1 MVDGGWQWCDVPGR
15 ARGGGAYQVGWKC
28 DGGKTSYYHWSASAE
43 VLFRYLDKIV
53 VNCPPRSILQSC
65 DGFGDYV
72 LMRESKEK

>member
-1 MVDGGWQWCDVPGR
+1 MVAGSGAMCWAG
-15 ARGGGAYQVGWKC
+15 RGGGAYQGGWKC

-72 LMRESKEK
+72 LIREVDTQF

>member
-1 MVDGGWQWCDVPGR
+1 MLLGDGGWWLAVVRCAGP
-15 ARGGGAYQVGWKC
+15 GGAYQGWKC

-72 LMRESKEK
+72 LMRPSKAE